1 MGRAHF
7 NLATM
12 LRESRNAKPD
22 HPLCDISDLTFS
34 YAQVDEISGRVA
46 SALLGSGLRR
56 GDKVAVQLPNLPQ
69 FLFTY
74 FAILKAGLVMVPLNP
89 LLKAPEVAYQLQDS
103 QSRMLITFEGFA
115 AEAAAGARQ
124 AGNVP
129 TYVVNLL
136 GNDQRPEGTT
146 HYDELYFADDT
157 GEIEPV
163 NADDTAVIIY
173 TSGTTGKPKGA
184 ELTHFQLYMNCTVA
198 GDLFG
203 FRDDDVGVAV
213 LPMFHV
219 FGLSSVLNVAV
230 RFAGT
235 LVLIPRFEPD
245 AVLDAIERHRCTIFS
260 GVPTMYYALLQADLA
275 GRDLSSLRVGISG
288 GAAIPGEVIRA
299 FEEKFPGVVILE
311 GYGLSETASTTT
323 FNISAE
329 RRKVLSIGKPIWG
342 VEVGL
347 GRYLPRIQRVAEQ
360 VPELNI
366 IVATG
371 LYTYHSVPFFFYHRG
386 PALNEA
392 LGAEV
397 PDPMV
402 DMFVADITEGITGT
416 GVRAGML
423 KCAIDDQGMT
433 PGVERVMRAVAAAHH
448 QTGVPITVHTHPGSR
463 TGLEVKRVLCDSAGG
478 RSRPGGARPQR
489 RHHRLRPSRGTGRR
503 RVHAGHGPVRDQPG
517 DHVRGAGGHAGGD
530 VPPRLRRAHGAVP

>member
-1 MGRAHF
+1 MSF
-7 NLATM
+7 NLAAM

-22 HPLCDISDLTFS
+22 HPLCHIGDLTFS

-89 LLKAPEVAYQLQDS
+89 LLKAPEVGYQLQDS
-103 QSRMLITFEGFA
+103 ESRMLITFEGFA
-115 AEAAAGARQ
+115 AEAVAGAHQ
-124 AGNVP
+124 AGDVP
-129 TYVVNLL
+129 TYVVNLP
-136 GNDQRPEGTT
+136 GHDQRPEGTR

-157 GEIEPV
+157 GEIEPT

-198 GDLFG
+198 GGLFG
-203 FRDDDVGVAV
+203 FRDDDIGVAV

-219 FGLSSVLNVAV
+219 FGLSSVLNVCV
-230 RFAGT
+230 RFGGT

-245 AVLDAIERHRCTIFS
+245 AVLDAIARYRCTIFS

-275 GRDLSSLRVGISG
+275 GRDLSSLRVGVSG

-329 RRKVLSIGKPIWG
+329 QRKVLSIGRPIWG
-342 VEVGL
+342 VQVQLVDEQDKPLPPGPDNIGEIVIRGHNVMRGYYANPTATAEAFRGGWFHTGDLAYADEDGYLFIVDRKKDLLIRGGYNVYPREIEEVL
-347 GRYLPRIQRVAEQ
+347 FTHPAVAEAA
-360 VPELNI
+360 VIGKPDPRLGEEV
-366 IVATG
+366 VAFVV
-371 LYTYHSVPFFFYHRG
+371 LKP
-386 PALNEA
+386 
-392 LGAEV
+392 GAEAD
-397 PDPMV
+397 PDDIIAYSRERLAAYKYPREV
-402 DMFVADITEGITGT
+402 RIAADLPKGPTGKI
-416 GVRAGML
+416 L
-423 KCAIDDQGMT
+423 KRELKAD
-433 PGVERVMRAVAAAHH
+433 
-448 QTGVPITVHTHPGSR
+448 
-463 TGLEVKRVLCDSAGG
+463 
-478 RSRPGGARPQR
+478 
-489 RHHRLRPSRGTGRR
+489 
-503 RVHAGHGPVRDQPG
+503 
-517 DHVRGAGGHAGGD
+517 
-530 VPPRLRRAHGAVP
+530 